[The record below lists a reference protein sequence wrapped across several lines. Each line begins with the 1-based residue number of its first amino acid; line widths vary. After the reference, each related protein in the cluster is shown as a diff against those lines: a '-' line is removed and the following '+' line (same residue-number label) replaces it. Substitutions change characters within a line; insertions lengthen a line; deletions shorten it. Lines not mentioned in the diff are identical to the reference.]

1 MSNYYTEQVPVLA
14 PKTTILWKDVAKQCF
29 LINLAFGILISF
41 SSMGYADFWVI
52 LDGAFCWSFL
62 SLLAI
67 GLAIFINQII
77 FTTSYSP
84 VQISYYS
91 LRIFSTWSLFVI
103 GLSIVFFGYNL
114 FIVTPN
120 PITTHTTLLRI
131 AWLLCSSYLIFNRFR
146 LNQKMLESNI
156 KAVLATL
163 LFELLLVGFIV
174 GFFFLSDQLVPRI
187 ISDIN

>member
-1 MSNYYTEQVPVLA
+1 MNITFYSDP
-14 PKTTILWKDVAKQCF
+14 TIKIRWKDVAKQFF

-41 SSMGYADFWVI
+41 TSMGYADFWVI

-62 SLLAI
+62 SLLVI
-67 GLAIFINQII
+67 GLAIVINKII
-77 FTTSYSP
+77 FTTPYSP

-91 LRIFSTWSLFVI
+91 LGIFSTWSLFVI

-120 PITTHTTLLRI
+120 PITTHSTFLRI
-131 AWLLCSSYLIFNRFR
+131 AWLFCSCYLIFNRFR
-146 LNQKMLESNI
+146 FNQKMLDSNI
-156 KAVLATL
+156 KAILATL
-163 LFELLLVGFIV
+163 LFESLLVGFIV

-187 ISDIN
+187 ISNIN